1 MKSNVWALR
10 QQRPTS
16 TGRAALPR
24 RLQMNSRAICGALF
38 AAVLLIALPSRA
50 ENQNA
55 RLLYAELYQM
65 QRVQAELSDTYTN
78 LVVVLRMEPASTNVA
93 TSNLVVYIDAKS
105 GKIPVKIDSDGDFS
119 VPMSNELLAENPWI
133 ITNQPR
139 GTMKLDWFVGLVVR
153 RLGTAV
159 SYRPLMQVV
168 RDCADVR
175 ERMRQVFPGAPKAK
189 VSGLKLVFSRG
200 TSATVTIHSQRGD
213 RKLETD
219 AKGEVLMPL
228 DPDLFEENPLV
239 IISKEP
245 AVVELISTESGK

>member
-1 MKSNVWALR
+1 MVPAKGRPAPLRHPRDGMTRFSMMNAKTICRAVCALVLLF
-10 QQRPTS
+10 
-16 TGRAALPR
+16 ALP
-24 RLQMNSRAICGALF
+24 L
-38 AAVLLIALPSRA
+38 RA

-65 QRVQAELSDTYTN
+65 QRVQSELSDTYTN
-78 LVVVLRMEPASTNVA
+78 LVVVLRMEPAATNVA
-93 TSNLVVYIDAKS
+93 ISNLVVYIDTKS
-105 GKIPVKIDSDGDFS
+105 GKLPVKIDSDGDFS
-119 VPMSNELLAENPWI
+119 VPMSNDLLAENPWI

-153 RLGTAV
+153 RLGTVV

-189 VSGLKLVFSRG
+189 VSGLKLVFGSG
-200 TSATVTIHSQRGD
+200 TNATVTIHSQRGD
-213 RKLETD
+213 RKLDSD

-228 DPDLFEENPLV
+228 DPDLFDENPLV
-239 IISKEP
+239 MISKEP
-245 AVVELISTESGK
+245 TVVELISQESGQ